1 MKCFPHTILIFRM
14 LRNNSDARRYS
25 YFDLDSLELP
35 AMEVPQFASTIYQSQ
50 EGISHSLLLKP
61 TPDKIKFFKKT
72 QEHNKTL
79 KKQRTINS
87 FIIFSVFSRKRPC
100 SLGTRER
107 SIFGTH
113 TLAPTR

>member
-1 MKCFPHTILIFRM
+1 M
-14 LRNNSDARRYS
+14 LRSNSDARRYS

-50 EGISHSLLLKP
+50 ERISHSLLSKP

-79 KKQRTINS
+79 KKQKNYKQ
-87 FIIFSVFSRKRPC
+87 FYNFL
-100 SLGTRER
+100 SL
-107 SIFGTH
+107 
-113 TLAPTR
+113 LQKAPM